1 LEERNTGFH
10 FSKLLKKLVNWAKR
24 EEIKLILLLDNGPV
38 HTAKF
43 IKEYLE
49 CVNKYIEVYWL
60 PKYSP
65 ELNPI
70 ELLWK
75 KLKEAGISNLLY
87 ESEEEFKAEIEKK
100 LKDIKNN
107 RNSFLRIR
115 FKERIYNNG
124 RNKVQNN
131 PQNLLQAA

>member
-1 LEERNTGFH
+1 
-10 FSKLLKKLVNWAKR
+10 
-24 EEIKLILLLDNGPV
+24 
-38 HTAKF
+38 
-43 IKEYLE
+43 
-49 CVNKYIEVYWL
+49 
-60 PKYSP
+60 
-65 ELNPI
+65 
-70 ELLWK
+70 LLWK